1 MQYPL
6 ISEYM
11 AAIRDAHD
19 NLEQLSHLVPV
30 MDKYGEPYRSGGAFA
45 VVFKMQDE
53 QTGKC
58 YALKCFTEEQEGR
71 AEAYRQIAEE
81 LEFVDSPYVTS
92 VKYLENEL
100 FVDSSCGDDEF
111 PVLLMDW
118 VEGDTMEA
126 YIAAYHGDSHAMSM
140 LCYRFCKLAA
150 WLRSQP
156 FAHGD
161 IKPDNIMVRPDGTLT
176 LVDYDGMFVPAMKG
190 QKSPTIGTKDFSHPL
205 RTIDDFDETIDDFAL
220 ASIALSL
227 KAISLDAS
235 LLEQYGAPDR
245 LLFSATDYLNL
256 STSKAFA
263 ALQSLLADEEMQ
275 TLLSMFL
282 LANAKK
288 YLSMCSFRLFSVQK
302 PKEEEVWSTEVTKED
317 LENAVED
324 ESAVKYSKDWK
335 RLLRA
340 PTELRGEYAIRE
352 GVKAIGDNAFYNC
365 NKLMKKTIL
374 IVCLGLVSLGLQ
386 AQSISLAGEWN
397 VELGKSGSAFAKSKR
412 ASQGEVKRAILP
424 GTIDTNHLGFAPKD
438 TMETTHLTRLY
449 AYKGA
454 ARYSRTINIPKD
466 WKKKPVELF
475 LERTRPTWVYVDG
488 ELVDSCNFISTPQRY
503 LLPKKVKP
511 GKHLLEIVVD
521 NGRGVPDQV
530 YGSSHAYTEDTQT
543 NWNGIIGEIR
553 LEVKSEERR
562 VKKQRSESEGKANSN
577 VLPDFAKDFHIEGA
591 HFYANGH
598 RIFLRGKHDAA
609 VWPLTGHVEMS
620 VEGWMKYLGTCKE
633 YGINHVRFHSWC
645 PPEAAFV
652 AADSLG
658 IYLQPELPFWGS
670 FDKKDEKLMT
680 FLHQE
685 GVNILREYGHHPS
698 FRMMALGNELWGDI
712 DKMKEFVDDFRK
724 IAPDKYYTFGSNYYL
739 GYQGIKEGMD
749 YFTTCRIGGEGWG
762 KYNTH
767 TRGSFSFADAYDGG
781 MINHFHPNSTMNF
794 DEACDK
800 AGIPIISHE
809 TGQFQTY
816 PDYREM
822 KKYTGVLH
830 PYNFEVFRKRL
841 AAAGMLSQADDFHK
855 ASGLWSVKLYKADIE
870 MDLRTRNMAGFQLLD
885 IQDYPGQGSA
895 FVGILDAFMESKGI
909 TTPEEWRQWCSPVV
923 PLLEMK
929 KFSFEDGEKIQA
941 KVKVANYGGSS
952 LKGKKL
958 KWHLAAENG
967 LFCMDDGTFSTK
979 DGEVRKNVG
988 DLMAEDEGVLNIF
1001 SYDEGLVDV
1010 GELNGVFHVQK
1021 PTKLL
1026 LTLNIEGTEARN
1038 SYELWVYPKKAL
1050 EKKGVIIAKDLN
1062 QEVVKVLEK
1071 GGKVLWM
1078 PTASSH
1084 FVAADD
1090 TLSQAD
1096 NATPYTVGG
1105 LFQTDYWNYRMFKT
1119 ICENNKKKVSPGTL
1133 GILTDPEHPIYK
1145 GFPTEMH
1152 TNWQWFPVIKESHPL
1167 VLDNFAKDYRPIV
1180 QVIDNIERN
1189 HKLGLVMEW
1198 KVGAGKLLVCM
1209 SDLEKAAKYPE
1220 GKAFY
1225 QSVIDYM
1232 RSASFNPSAEI
1243 TVDELKK
1250 KLAEKPR
1257 QVSLKELNNISQ
1269 Y

>member
-1 MQYPL
+1 
-6 ISEYM
+6 
-11 AAIRDAHD
+11 
-19 NLEQLSHLVPV
+19 
-30 MDKYGEPYRSGGAFA
+30 
-45 VVFKMQDE
+45 
-53 QTGKC
+53 
-58 YALKCFTEEQEGR
+58 
-71 AEAYRQIAEE
+71 
-81 LEFVDSPYVTS
+81 
-92 VKYLENEL
+92 
-100 FVDSSCGDDEF
+100 
-111 PVLLMDW
+111 
-118 VEGDTMEA
+118 
-126 YIAAYHGDSHAMSM
+126 
-140 LCYRFCKLAA
+140 
-150 WLRSQP
+150 
-156 FAHGD
+156 
-161 IKPDNIMVRPDGTLT
+161 
-176 LVDYDGMFVPAMKG
+176 
-190 QKSPTIGTKDFSHPL
+190 
-205 RTIDDFDETIDDFAL
+205 
-220 ASIALSL
+220 
-227 KAISLDAS
+227 
-235 LLEQYGAPDR
+235 
-245 LLFSATDYLNL
+245 
-256 STSKAFA
+256 
-263 ALQSLLADEEMQ
+263 
-275 TLLSMFL
+275 
-282 LANAKK
+282 
-288 YLSMCSFRLFSVQK
+288 
-302 PKEEEVWSTEVTKED
+302 
-317 LENAVED
+317 
-324 ESAVKYSKDWK
+324 
-335 RLLRA
+335 
-340 PTELRGEYAIRE
+340 
-352 GVKAIGDNAFYNC
+352 
-365 NKLMKKTIL
+365 MKKTIL
-374 IVCLGLVSLGLQ
+374 IACLGLVSLGLQ

-397 VELGKSGSAFAKSKR
+397 VEFGKSGSAFAKSKR

-424 GTIDTNHLGFAPKD
+424 GTIDTNRLGFAPKD

-543 NWNGIIGEIR
+543 NWNGIIGRIE
-553 LEVKSEERR
+553 LQLASSVESKSAETLTGAIPS
-562 VKKQRSESEGKANSN
+562 RSVASPSA
-577 VLPDFAKDFHIEGA
+577 LQMPDFAKDFHIEGA
-591 HFYANGH
+591 HFYADGH
-598 RIFLRGKHDAA
+598 PVFLRGKHDAA

-670 FDKKDEKLMT
+670 FDKKDERLMA

-685 GVNILREYGHHPS
+685 GENILREYGHHPS

-781 MINHFHPNSTMNF
+781 MINHFHPNFTMNF

-830 PYNFEVFRKRL
+830 PYNFEVFRRRL

-929 KFSFEDGEKIQA
+929 KFCFEDGEKIQA
-941 KVKVANYGGSS
+941 KVKVANYGGTS
-952 LKGKKL
+952 LYGKKL
-958 KWHLAAENG
+958 MWKI
-967 LFCMDDGTFSTK
+967 
-979 DGEVRKNVG
+979 G
-988 DLMAEDEGVLNIF
+988 DAEGVMNIF
-1001 SYDEGLVDV
+1001 TYDEGLIDV
-1010 GELNGVFHVQK
+1010 GILDEEISADKPAKLNVS
-1021 PTKLL
+1021 
-1026 LTLNIEGTEARN
+1026 LNIEGTEARN

-1050 EKKGVIIAKDLN
+1050 EKKGIIIARDLN

-1078 PTASSH
+1078 PDS
-1084 FVAADD
+1084 
-1090 TLSQAD
+1090 L
-1096 NATPYTVGG
+1096 PYTVGG

-1133 GILTDPEHPIYK
+1133 GILTNPEHPIFK

-1232 RSASFNPSAEI
+1232 RSADFDPSAEI

>member
-1 MQYPL
+1 
-6 ISEYM
+6 
-11 AAIRDAHD
+11 
-19 NLEQLSHLVPV
+19 
-30 MDKYGEPYRSGGAFA
+30 
-45 VVFKMQDE
+45 
-53 QTGKC
+53 
-58 YALKCFTEEQEGR
+58 
-71 AEAYRQIAEE
+71 
-81 LEFVDSPYVTS
+81 
-92 VKYLENEL
+92 
-100 FVDSSCGDDEF
+100 
-111 PVLLMDW
+111 
-118 VEGDTMEA
+118 
-126 YIAAYHGDSHAMSM
+126 
-140 LCYRFCKLAA
+140 
-150 WLRSQP
+150 
-156 FAHGD
+156 
-161 IKPDNIMVRPDGTLT
+161 
-176 LVDYDGMFVPAMKG
+176 
-190 QKSPTIGTKDFSHPL
+190 
-205 RTIDDFDETIDDFAL
+205 
-220 ASIALSL
+220 
-227 KAISLDAS
+227 
-235 LLEQYGAPDR
+235 
-245 LLFSATDYLNL
+245 
-256 STSKAFA
+256 
-263 ALQSLLADEEMQ
+263 
-275 TLLSMFL
+275 
-282 LANAKK
+282 
-288 YLSMCSFRLFSVQK
+288 
-302 PKEEEVWSTEVTKED
+302 
-317 LENAVED
+317 
-324 ESAVKYSKDWK
+324 
-335 RLLRA
+335 
-340 PTELRGEYAIRE
+340 
-352 GVKAIGDNAFYNC
+352 
-365 NKLMKKTIL
+365 MKKTIL

-386 AQSISLAGEWN
+386 AQGISLAGEWN
-397 VELGKSGSAFAKSKR
+397 VELGKSGSAFAKGKR
-412 ASQGEVKRAILP
+412 ASQGEMKRAILP
-424 GTIDTNHLGFAPKD
+424 GTIDTNRLGFAPKD

-503 LLPKKVKP
+503 LLPKKVKL

-521 NGRGVPDQV
+521 NGRGVPEQV

-562 VKKQRSESEGKANSN
+562 VKNSN
-577 VLPDFAKDFHIEGA
+577 VLPDFAKDFHIKGA

-670 FDKKDEKLMT
+670 FDKKDERLMA

-685 GVNILREYGHHPS
+685 GENILREFGHHPS

-830 PYNFEVFRKRL
+830 PYNLEVFRRRL

-929 KFSFEDGEKIQA
+929 KFCFEDGENIQA
-941 KVKVANYGGSS
+941 RVKVANYGGSS

-958 KWHLAAENG
+958 KWHL
-967 LFCMDDGTFSTK
+967 
-979 DGEVRKNVG
+979 
-988 DLMAEDEGVLNIF
+988 AEDEGVLNIF

-1038 SYELWVYPKKAL
+1038 SYELWVYPKKAM
-1050 EKKGVIIAKDLN
+1050 EKKGVIIARDLN

-1078 PTASSH
+1078 PMASNH

-1133 GILTDPEHPIYK
+1133 GILTNPEHPIFK

-1198 KVGAGKLLVCM
+1198 KVEAGKLLVCM
-1209 SDLEKAAKYPE
+1209 SDLEKASKYPE

-1232 RSASFNPSAEI
+1232 RSADFNPSAEI
-1243 TVDELKK
+1243 TVDDLKK
-1250 KLAEKPR
+1250 KLAEEPR
-1257 QVSLKELNNISQ
+1257 KITMKELNNISQ

>member
-1 MQYPL
+1 
-6 ISEYM
+6 
-11 AAIRDAHD
+11 
-19 NLEQLSHLVPV
+19 
-30 MDKYGEPYRSGGAFA
+30 
-45 VVFKMQDE
+45 
-53 QTGKC
+53 
-58 YALKCFTEEQEGR
+58 
-71 AEAYRQIAEE
+71 
-81 LEFVDSPYVTS
+81 
-92 VKYLENEL
+92 
-100 FVDSSCGDDEF
+100 
-111 PVLLMDW
+111 
-118 VEGDTMEA
+118 
-126 YIAAYHGDSHAMSM
+126 
-140 LCYRFCKLAA
+140 
-150 WLRSQP
+150 
-156 FAHGD
+156 
-161 IKPDNIMVRPDGTLT
+161 
-176 LVDYDGMFVPAMKG
+176 
-190 QKSPTIGTKDFSHPL
+190 
-205 RTIDDFDETIDDFAL
+205 
-220 ASIALSL
+220 
-227 KAISLDAS
+227 
-235 LLEQYGAPDR
+235 
-245 LLFSATDYLNL
+245 
-256 STSKAFA
+256 
-263 ALQSLLADEEMQ
+263 
-275 TLLSMFL
+275 
-282 LANAKK
+282 
-288 YLSMCSFRLFSVQK
+288 
-302 PKEEEVWSTEVTKED
+302 
-317 LENAVED
+317 
-324 ESAVKYSKDWK
+324 
-335 RLLRA
+335 
-340 PTELRGEYAIRE
+340 
-352 GVKAIGDNAFYNC
+352 
-365 NKLMKKTIL
+365 MKKSIL
-374 IVCLGLVSLGLQ
+374 IACLGLVSLGLQ

-424 GTIDTNHLGFAPKD
+424 GTIDTNRLGFAPKD

-475 LERTRPTWVYVDG
+475 LERTRATWVYVDG

-521 NGRGVPDQV
+521 NGKGVPDQV

-562 VKKQRSESEGKANSN
+562 VKNSN
-577 VLPDFAKDFHIEGA
+577 VLPDFAKDFHIKGA

-620 VEGWMKYLGTCKE
+620 VEGWMKYFGTCKE

-670 FDKKDEKLMT
+670 FDKKDERLMA

-749 YFTTCRIGGEGWG
+749 YFTTCRIGGEGWS

-816 PDYREM
+816 PDYREI

-830 PYNFEVFRKRL
+830 PYNFEVFCRRL

-923 PLLEMK
+923 PLLEME
-929 KFSFEDGEKIQA
+929 KFCFEDGEKIQA
-941 KVKVANYGGSS
+941 KVKVANYGGTS
-952 LKGKKL
+952 LYGKKL
-958 KWHLAAENG
+958 MWKI
-967 LFCMDDGTFSTK
+967 
-979 DGEVRKNVG
+979 G
-988 DLMAEDEGVLNIF
+988 DAEGVMNIF
-1001 SYDEGLVDV
+1001 TYDEGLIDV
-1010 GELNGVFHVQK
+1010 GILDEEISADKPAKLNVS
-1021 PTKLL
+1021 
-1026 LTLNIEGTEARN
+1026 LNIEGTEARN

-1050 EKKGVIIAKDLN
+1050 EKKGIIIARDLN

-1078 PTASSH
+1078 PDS
-1084 FVAADD
+1084 
-1090 TLSQAD
+1090 L
-1096 NATPYTVGG
+1096 PYTVGG

-1133 GILTDPEHPIYK
+1133 GILTNPEHPIFK

-1232 RSASFNPSAEI
+1232 RSADFNPSAEI

>member
-1 MQYPL
+1 
-6 ISEYM
+6 
-11 AAIRDAHD
+11 
-19 NLEQLSHLVPV
+19 
-30 MDKYGEPYRSGGAFA
+30 
-45 VVFKMQDE
+45 
-53 QTGKC
+53 
-58 YALKCFTEEQEGR
+58 
-71 AEAYRQIAEE
+71 
-81 LEFVDSPYVTS
+81 
-92 VKYLENEL
+92 
-100 FVDSSCGDDEF
+100 
-111 PVLLMDW
+111 
-118 VEGDTMEA
+118 
-126 YIAAYHGDSHAMSM
+126 
-140 LCYRFCKLAA
+140 
-150 WLRSQP
+150 
-156 FAHGD
+156 
-161 IKPDNIMVRPDGTLT
+161 
-176 LVDYDGMFVPAMKG
+176 
-190 QKSPTIGTKDFSHPL
+190 
-205 RTIDDFDETIDDFAL
+205 
-220 ASIALSL
+220 
-227 KAISLDAS
+227 
-235 LLEQYGAPDR
+235 
-245 LLFSATDYLNL
+245 
-256 STSKAFA
+256 
-263 ALQSLLADEEMQ
+263 
-275 TLLSMFL
+275 
-282 LANAKK
+282 
-288 YLSMCSFRLFSVQK
+288 
-302 PKEEEVWSTEVTKED
+302 
-317 LENAVED
+317 
-324 ESAVKYSKDWK
+324 
-335 RLLRA
+335 
-340 PTELRGEYAIRE
+340 
-352 GVKAIGDNAFYNC
+352 
-365 NKLMKKTIL
+365 MKKSIL
-374 IVCLGLVSLGLQ
+374 IACLGLLSLGLQ

-397 VELGKSGSAFAKSKR
+397 VELGKSGSAFAKGKR
-412 ASQGEVKRAILP
+412 ASQGEMKRAILP
-424 GTIDTNHLGFAPKD
+424 GTIDTNRLGFAPKD

-454 ARYSRTINIPKD
+454 VRYSRTINIPKD

-521 NGRGVPDQV
+521 NGRGVPEQV

-543 NWNGIIGEIR
+543 NWNGIIGRIE
-553 LEVKSEERR
+553 LQLASFTDCKSTETLAEAISS
-562 VKKQRSESEGKANSN
+562 RSVASPSA
-577 VLPDFAKDFHIEGA
+577 LQMPDFAKDFHIEGA

-670 FDKKDEKLMT
+670 FDKKDERLMA

-685 GVNILREYGHHPS
+685 GENILREYGHHPS

-781 MINHFHPNSTMNF
+781 MINHFHPNFTMNF

-816 PDYREM
+816 PDYREI

-830 PYNFEVFRKRL
+830 PYNFEVFRRRL

-895 FVGILDAFMESKGI
+895 FVGILDAFMENKGI
-909 TTPEEWRQWCSPVV
+909 TTSEEWRQWCSPVV

-929 KFSFEDGEKIQA
+929 KFCFEDGEKIQA
-941 KVKVANYGGSS
+941 KVKVANYGGTS
-952 LKGKKL
+952 LYGKKL
-958 KWHLAAENG
+958 MWKI
-967 LFCMDDGTFSTK
+967 
-979 DGEVRKNVG
+979 G
-988 DLMAEDEGVLNIF
+988 DAEGVMNIF
-1001 SYDEGLVDV
+1001 TYDEGLIDV
-1010 GELNGVFHVQK
+1010 GILDEEISADKPAKLNVS
-1021 PTKLL
+1021 
-1026 LTLNIEGTEARN
+1026 LNIEGTEARN

-1050 EKKGVIIAKDLN
+1050 EKKGIIIARDLN

-1078 PTASSH
+1078 PDS
-1084 FVAADD
+1084 
-1090 TLSQAD
+1090 L
-1096 NATPYTVGG
+1096 PYTVGG

-1133 GILTDPEHPIYK
+1133 GILTNPEHPIFK
-1145 GFPTEMH
+1145 GFPTEIH

-1209 SDLEKAAKYPE
+1209 SDLEKASKYPE

-1232 RSASFNPSAEI
+1232 RSADFNPSAEV

-1257 QVSLKELNNISQ
+1257 QISLKELNNISQ

>member
-1 MQYPL
+1 
-6 ISEYM
+6 
-11 AAIRDAHD
+11 
-19 NLEQLSHLVPV
+19 
-30 MDKYGEPYRSGGAFA
+30 
-45 VVFKMQDE
+45 
-53 QTGKC
+53 
-58 YALKCFTEEQEGR
+58 
-71 AEAYRQIAEE
+71 
-81 LEFVDSPYVTS
+81 
-92 VKYLENEL
+92 
-100 FVDSSCGDDEF
+100 
-111 PVLLMDW
+111 
-118 VEGDTMEA
+118 
-126 YIAAYHGDSHAMSM
+126 
-140 LCYRFCKLAA
+140 
-150 WLRSQP
+150 
-156 FAHGD
+156 
-161 IKPDNIMVRPDGTLT
+161 
-176 LVDYDGMFVPAMKG
+176 
-190 QKSPTIGTKDFSHPL
+190 
-205 RTIDDFDETIDDFAL
+205 
-220 ASIALSL
+220 
-227 KAISLDAS
+227 
-235 LLEQYGAPDR
+235 
-245 LLFSATDYLNL
+245 
-256 STSKAFA
+256 
-263 ALQSLLADEEMQ
+263 
-275 TLLSMFL
+275 
-282 LANAKK
+282 
-288 YLSMCSFRLFSVQK
+288 
-302 PKEEEVWSTEVTKED
+302 
-317 LENAVED
+317 
-324 ESAVKYSKDWK
+324 
-335 RLLRA
+335 
-340 PTELRGEYAIRE
+340 
-352 GVKAIGDNAFYNC
+352 
-365 NKLMKKTIL
+365 MKKSIL
-374 IVCLGLVSLGLQ
+374 IACLGLVSLGLQ

-412 ASQGEVKRAILP
+412 ASQGEEKRAILP

-466 WKKKPVELF
+466 WKKPVELF

-521 NGRGVPDQV
+521 NGRGVPEQV

-543 NWNGIIGEIR
+543 NWNGIIGRIE
-553 LEVKSEERR
+553 LQLASFTDCKSTETLAGAIPS
-562 VKKQRSESEGKANSN
+562 RSVDSPSA
-577 VLPDFAKDFHIEGA
+577 LQMPDFAKDFHIKGA

-620 VEGWMKYLGTCKE
+620 VEGWMKYLGTCKK

-670 FDKKDEKLMT
+670 FDKKDERLMA

-685 GVNILREYGHHPS
+685 GENILREYGHHPS

-830 PYNFEVFRKRL
+830 PYNLEVFRRRL
-841 AAAGMLSQADDFHK
+841 TAAGMLSQADDFHK

-909 TTPEEWRQWCSPVV
+909 TTSEEWRQWCSPVV

-929 KFSFEDGEKIQA
+929 KFCFEDGEKIQA
-941 KVKVANYGGSS
+941 KVKVANYGGTS
-952 LKGKKL
+952 LYGKKL
-958 KWHLAAENG
+958 MWKI
-967 LFCMDDGTFSTK
+967 
-979 DGEVRKNVG
+979 G
-988 DLMAEDEGVLNIF
+988 DAEGVMNIF
-1001 SYDEGLVDV
+1001 TYDEGLIDV
-1010 GELNGVFHVQK
+1010 GILDEEISADKPAKLNVS
-1021 PTKLL
+1021 
-1026 LTLNIEGTEARN
+1026 LNIEGTEARN

-1050 EKKGVIIAKDLN
+1050 EKKGIIIARDLN

-1078 PTASSH
+1078 PDS
-1084 FVAADD
+1084 
-1090 TLSQAD
+1090 L
-1096 NATPYTVGG
+1096 PYTVGG

-1133 GILTDPEHPIYK
+1133 GILTNPEHPIFK

-1209 SDLEKAAKYPE
+1209 SDLEKASKYPE

-1232 RSASFNPSAEI
+1232 RSADFNPSAEI